1 MRLVS
6 SLRRISARERR
17 LLHILQPKTR
27 ANSIGS
33 TIMIKVHGMTLLSSR
48 MNSPSKSERRESC
61 AATRVFRCLRYFSR
75 TGGRG
80 GTPTIDG
87 RQ

>member
-17 LLHILQPKTR
+17 LLHILKPETR

-33 TIMIKVHGMTLLSSR
+33 TIMHDASFSR
-48 MNSPSKSERRESC
+48 MNSPSKCERRESC
-61 AATRVFRCLRYFSR
+61 AATRVSRRLRYFSR